1 MITDSQFAVYAKI
14 IKDSTPPTWMLS
26 GHNEWRIEKAL
37 RFGYMLA
44 LFDITGRKFEVEDLL
59 ITTIEKEYQEL
70 TKRRR
75 TP

>member
-1 MITDSQFAVYAKI
+1 MTTESQFAVYARI

-44 LFDITGRKFEVEDLL
+44 LFDITGREFDVKDSL
-59 ITTIEKEYQEL
+59 ITSIEKEHQEL
-70 TKRRR
+70 TERRAL
-75 TP
+75 